1 MTGDPFSPPGHN
13 SLAAAVGWIDGLLRG
28 ELATS
33 IAVIAVAFVGFG
45 MMSGRISARKAGTTV
60 LGCFILFGA
69 PLIARGLM
77 TAALWGE
84 SPPPSAPYD
93 LPPLAVPPPPA
104 RAEVNPYDPYSNA
117 APVRPRPE

>member
-13 SLAAAVGWIDGLLRG
+13 SIAAAVGWIDGLVRG
-28 ELATS
+28 ELATI
-33 IAVIAVAFVGFG
+33 IAVIAVAFIGFS

-77 TAALWGE
+77 AAALWGE
-84 SPPPSAPYD
+84 SPPPSVPD
-93 LPPLAVPPPPA
+93 GFPPLVVPPPQG
-104 RAEVNPYDPYSNA
+104 RADVNPFDPYSST
-117 APVRPRPE
+117 APARPRPE